1 MKRKLLLSAALIG
14 ILGMGMG
21 SCSHDQNYEPSE
33 LKSNLSIEDPFAVS
47 RADIQ
52 NVLNGLTAN
61 KPSCRKMRAKTQNK
75 QYTIATIIDKLGN
88 PAIYVINYANDGG
101 FVLVSATKK
110 YTPVLAYAQS
120 GSYSIAGVAP
130 EGVRSWQDGIVN
142 AIAAAGSLPSDSTDR
157 YVDQWNGYTQL
168 DTSAT
173 AEVNPGIGQE
183 DFDPDKVYQQKE
195 AEFIK
200 AGYIIHHIGDEE
212 ITGNQAIDEQLRGE
226 AEYDTYPDYRW
237 QNYAIVLEWTESTD
251 ETVGN
256 FMQSKWGQGSS
267 TIPAIYNNDYNQ
279 YCPIIDG
286 KCALAG
292 CVPVAIGQIMRYYE
306 YPGNLGDWNDM
317 PYLYATPTT
326 AKLLRAI
333 GDGVNVQYSL
343 EGSGAT
349 LSSAVSYLNK
359 YFSTQTY
366 NYSFDVVFNHIKNK
380 EPVYLRAD
388 VTDTVGNCSGHAFL
402 CTGGS
407 KRTSVTYYALY
418 TFVGKYTYS
427 KVYGPICMNQ
437 QHEGYAYLNWGWSGW
452 YDGMYSSNSFVIPDF
467 LTSVNNIKAVY
478 ISIK

>member
-1 MKRKLLLSAALIG
+1 MKHLILSLAVAAIG
-14 ILGMGMG
+14 ILGFG
-21 SCSHDQNYEPSE
+21 SCSHDQLTEPTTALGIAEAQDNY
-33 LKSNLSIEDPFAVS
+33 AVS
-47 RADIQ
+47 RTDIQ

-61 KPSCRKMRAKTQNK
+61 PSCRKMRARTQSR
-75 QYTIATIIDKLGN
+75 QYTISTIIDKLGN
-88 PAIYVINYANDGG
+88 PAIYVINYADDSG

-110 YTPVLAYAQS
+110 FTPVLAYSQS
-120 GSYSIAGVAP
+120 GNYSIAGLAP
-130 EGVRSWQDGIVN
+130 DGVRSWQNGMIS
-142 AIAAAGSLPSDSTDR
+142 AIAAVDSLPNDSTDR

-173 AEVNPGIGQE
+173 AEINPNIGEE

-200 AGYIIHHIGDEE
+200 AGYIIHHIGDEV
-212 ITGNQAIDEQLRGE
+212 ITGDHAIDEQLRGE

-237 QNYAIVLEWTESTD
+237 QNYAIVLEWTVSTD
-251 ETVGN
+251 ETVNN

-279 YCPIIDG
+279 YCPVIDG

-306 YPGNLGDWNDM
+306 YPGNLGNWDDM
-317 PYLYATPTT
+317 PYLYATTTT

-333 GDGVNVQYSL
+333 GDATNVQYSL
-343 EGSGAT
+343 EGSGST

-366 NYSFDVVFNHIKNK
+366 NYSFDLVFDNITEKK
-380 EPVYLRAD
+380 PVFLKATL
-388 VTDTVGNCSGHAFL
+388 TDTEGHKGGHAFL

-407 KRTSVTYYALY
+407 KRTSVTYYSLY

-427 KVYGPICMNQ
+427 KVYGPLCMNQ
-437 QHEGYAYLNWGWSGW
+437 QQEGYAYLNWGWNGW
-452 YDGMYSSNSFVIPDF
+452 YDGMYSSNSFAIPNVYTNVSD
-467 LTSVNNIKAVY
+467 IKAVY
-478 ISIK
+478 VKQK

>member
-1 MKRKLLLSAALIG
+1 MRKKLLLSVALTG
-14 ILGMGMG
+14 ILGMGFG
-21 SCSHDQNYEPSE
+21 SCSYDRNSEPAAA
-33 LKSNLSIEDPFAVS
+33 KSVIAAEDPFAVS
-47 RADIQ
+47 RTDIQ

-61 KPSCRKMRAKTQNK
+61 KPSCRKMRAKTQSK

-110 YTPVLAYAQS
+110 FTPVLAYAQS
-120 GSYSIAGVAP
+120 GNYSIAGVAP
-130 EGVRSWQDGIVN
+130 EGVRSWQEGMVD
-142 AIAAAGSLPSDSTDR
+142 AIATVGTLPNDSTDR

-168 DTSAT
+168 DTSAI
-173 AEVNPGIGQE
+173 AEINPGIGE
-183 DFDPDKVYQQKE
+183 ENFDPDKVYQQKE

-200 AGYIIHHIGDEE
+200 AGYIIHHIGDDN
-212 ITGNQAIDEQLRGE
+212 ITGDPAVDEQLRGE
-226 AEYDTYPDYRW
+226 AEYDTYPEYRW

-251 ETVGN
+251 ETVDN

-267 TIPAIYNNDYNQ
+267 TIPAIYNSDYNQ
-279 YCPIIDG
+279 YCPVIDG

-306 YPGNLGDWNDM
+306 YPNNLGNWDDM

-326 AKLLRAI
+326 AKLLRTI

-343 EGSGAT
+343 ESSGAT
-349 LSSAVSYLNK
+349 LSSAMNYLSK

-366 NYSFDVVFNHIKNK
+366 NYSFDVAFNHIIDKK
-380 EPVYLRAD
+380 PVILGAD
-388 VTDTVGNCSGHAFL
+388 LTTTSGSNGRHVFL

-427 KVYGPICMNQ
+427 KAYGALPMNQ
-437 QHEGYAYLNWGWSGW
+437 QQEGYAYLNWGWSGW
-452 YDGMYSSNSFVIPDF
+452 YDGMYSSNSFAIPDVY
-467 LTSVNNIKAVY
+467 TNVSNIKAVY
-478 ISIK
+478 VNLK

>member
-256 FMQSKWGQGSS
+256 FIPSTWGQGDNK
-267 TIPAIYNNDYNQ
+267 ILAQYNQ
-279 YCPIIDG
+279 SYNQFCPIIDG
-286 KCALAG
+286 KCTFTG
-292 CVPVAIGQIMRYYE
+292 CLPVAIGQVMKYYE
-306 YPGNLGDWNDM
+306 TPSGLYDWDEM
-317 PYLYATPTT
+317 PNHFATEET
-326 AKLLRAI
+326 ARLLRDI
-333 GDGVNVQYSL
+333 GIAVKANYTLTSTSASESEGVN
-343 EGSGAT
+343 
-349 LSSAVSYLNK
+349 YLNN
-359 YFSTQTY
+359 YFSAYRY
-366 NYSFDVVFNHIKNK
+366 NKYDFDVAFNHAKNG
-380 EPVYLRAD
+380 EPALLVARTINKQGEKGA
-388 VTDTVGNCSGHAFL
+388 HAFL
-402 CTGGS
+402 LTGGTR
-407 KRTSVTYYALY
+407 RTSATYFALF
-418 TFVGKYTYS
+418 TFTGRYTYS
-427 KVYGPICMNQ
+427 RCYDVSPKNLQY
-437 QHEGYAYLNWGWSGW
+437 EGYAYLNWGWDGLHN
-452 YDGMYSSNSFVIPDF
+452 GMYLYNDF
-467 LTSVNNIKAVY
+467 VNNAYTDVYDISAIY
-478 ISIK
+478 ISKK